1 LQRLKN
7 LIGCIA
13 QNATQTWTS
22 DPWKIREICS
32 RAVRLLKRAAFNAV
46 FIVALAAI
54 AAWLVFTPL
63 QLF

>member
-1 LQRLKN
+1 
-7 LIGCIA
+7 
-13 QNATQTWTS
+13 
-22 DPWKIREICS
+22 
-32 RAVRLLKRAAFNAV
+32 LKRAAFNAV